1 LESGPFITRS
11 GNLQDF
17 SPFLNKHSPHMRLLS
32 KFIARVKTSAQE
44 IVDYSEPMIPNIG
57 YIGIVFI
64 FAIYFYFE
72 YLSPQKYN
80 SIIAYLI
87 EFIFAVPKV
96 LYPLLSRKHKSFYHL
111 HFILGGLYIMPFF
124 SFFMLLK
131 NEGSFAWTLVAF
143 GCLLL
148 LILIYYDWLIILLMT
163 IGGIS
168 MATIAVYLLDGKITI
183 AHEAWTYIPLFVIF
197 YIGASSV
204 NYRKQMGQEARI
216 LLLKSLSGM
225 IAHEMRNPLNAINLA
240 MENIRYT
247 LPSRPHIAIGN
258 PSEVTL
264 SADDLIS
271 IHDVISESIETV
283 ESGNKIIDSIL
294 SNLREGEID
303 KCYFRRHSVRPLIM
317 YALNNYNYR
326 NPEEKRLIFTD
337 IRSNFDFF
345 GDKDLLIYV
354 LFNLLNNAFYYS
366 QKEDFRIDISTE
378 STLESNILRIRDNGP
393 GIPAALR
400 EVIFNQFF
408 TAGKQEGNGL
418 GLSFCRRVVE
428 SFSGSITCE
437 SIENRWSE
445 FVITL
450 PKYESKA
457 VVALKKQ
464 IIATKRVLVV
474 DDQAINRLFHV
485 KFLSELDCATD
496 QAENGKQALDMIE
509 KVRYDMILMDIEM
522 PVLSG
527 DETVKLLRSG
537 FNMTPS
543 MMLHYRDAP
552 VVGVTGLQEEDAVRR
567 TLYVGMNELVL
578 KPLTRDIL
586 INLFEKYFF
595 NERNSTTTET
605 TDLINGAK
613 ILVAD
618 DNFATRKYIGI
629 ILENE
634 GGIVTQAKNGKQ
646 VLDLLDTTDFD
657 LVLLDMEMPVLS
669 GLEAAKMIRRGEGF
683 SWFRQYGHLPIIA
696 VTGNSDRE
704 TIRQVMAAGMN
715 AHIGKPV
722 SKQDLLKTISFW
734 LSHARNYE
742 HEHVEKATAPVVH
755 DHVQPEVI
763 PGGYELNEPVLDKE
777 IIDELES
784 VGGESLILQL
794 FELFRQD
801 IEKHIFEME
810 DARTINSLDLA
821 NKASHSMKGV
831 AANIGARKLHL
842 LAKHINEAIRHGAW
856 PEEQNWL
863 PLVRLVYEES
873 CSAFTDYI
881 SGRVHI

>member
-1 LESGPFITRS
+1 
-11 GNLQDF
+11 
-17 SPFLNKHSPHMRLLS
+17 MRLLS
-32 KFIARVKTSAQE
+32 KFITRVKTSAQE

-64 FAIYFYFE
+64 FVLYFYFE
-72 YLSPQKYN
+72 YLLPQKYN

-96 LYPLLSRKHKSFYHL
+96 LYPLFSRKYKSFYHL

-131 NEGSFAWTLVAF
+131 NEGSFAWTLAAF

-168 MATIAVYLLDGKITI
+168 MAILAVYLLDGKITMP
-183 AHEAWTYIPLFVIF
+183 HETWSYAPLFAIF

-204 NYRKQMGQEARI
+204 NYRKHLGQEARI
-216 LLLKSLSGM
+216 SLLKSLSGM

-247 LPSRPHIAIGN
+247 LPSRPHGSLGN
-258 PSEVTL
+258 PSDITL
-264 SADDLIS
+264 SSDDLIS

-303 KCYFRRHSVRPLIM
+303 KCYFRRHSVRTVIM

-326 NPEEKRLIFTD
+326 NSEEKRLIFAD
-337 IRSNFDFF
+337 IRANFDFF

-457 VVALKKQ
+457 VVALKNQ

-474 DDQAINRLFHV
+474 DDQAINRLFHI
-485 KFLSELDCATD
+485 KFLSELDCAAD

-552 VVGVTGLQEEDAVRR
+552 VVGVTGLQEEDAIRR

-634 GGIVTQAKNGKQ
+634 GSVVTHAKNGKQ
-646 VLDLLDTTDFD
+646 VLELLDKTNFD
-657 LVLLDMEMPVLS
+657 LVLLDMEMPVLN
-669 GLEAAKMIRRGEGF
+669 GLEAAKMIRQGEVF
-683 SWFRQYGHLPIIA
+683 SRFRQYSRLPIIA
-696 VTGNSDRE
+696 VTGNCDQE
-704 TIRQVMAAGMN
+704 TIREVMDAGMN

-722 SKQDLLKTISFW
+722 SKQDLLKTITFW
-734 LSHARNYE
+734 LSHARSYKQEND
-742 HEHVEKATAPVVH
+742 EKTKDRVVQ
-755 DHVQPEVI
+755 DLALPEVI
-763 PGGYELNEPVLDKE
+763 SGGYEFNEAVLDME
-777 IIDELES
+777 TIDELES
-784 VGGESLILQL
+784 VGGESLMLQL
-794 FELFRQD
+794 FDLFRQD
-801 IEKHIFEME
+801 IDNSICELEN
-810 DARTINSLDLA
+810 ARSSQNLDIA
-821 NKASHSMKGV
+821 SKASHSMKGV

-842 LAKHINEAIRHGAW
+842 LAKHINENIRQGVW

-863 PLVRLVYEES
+863 HKVHLVYEET
-873 CSAFTDYI
+873 CAAFKKHI